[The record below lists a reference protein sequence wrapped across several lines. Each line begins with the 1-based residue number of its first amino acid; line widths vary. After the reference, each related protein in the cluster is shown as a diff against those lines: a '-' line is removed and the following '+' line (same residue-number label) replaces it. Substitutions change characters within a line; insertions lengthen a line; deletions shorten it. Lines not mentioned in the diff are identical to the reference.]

1 MTTTARPL
9 LEARSLSIGHG
20 RRALG
25 APLDLDLRAGEIL
38 CLLGPNGCGK
48 TTLFR
53 TLLGLLP
60 ALGGQVMLDGNP
72 LDTTHRAARARL
84 VGYVPQAAPM
94 MFAYRV
100 LDLVA
105 MGRAAHLGLLSTPT
119 RGDLTIAHA
128 CLEQLGIAA
137 LATRTVTTLS
147 GGERQLVLVARALAQ
162 QPRLLVMD
170 EPTASLDFGNQLR
183 ILDVAKAL
191 AHTGISILVSTHQPQ
206 HALQIADRIA
216 LMAAGSLQAVGPAA
230 QVASASQLAALY
242 GVDVARITAALPASC
257 LESR

>member
-1 MTTTARPL
+1 MAGALAPL
-9 LEARSLSIGHG
+9 LEARALRIGHG
-20 RRALG
+20 RTPLG
-25 APLDLDLRAGEIL
+25 PALDLQLHPGEIL
-38 CLLGPNGCGK
+38 CLLGPNGSGK

-60 ALGGQVMLDGNP
+60 ALGGQILLEGQP
-72 LDTTHRAARARL
+72 LDASTRAARARRI
-84 VGYVPQAAPM
+84 GYVPQAAPM
-94 MFAYRV
+94 AFAYRV

-105 MGRAAHLGLLSTPT
+105 MGRAAHLGLLSTPG
-119 RGDLTIAHA
+119 RADLAIAHA

-183 ILDVAKAL
+183 ILDVARAL
-191 AHTGISILVSTHQPQ
+191 AASGISILVSTHQPP

-216 LMAAGSLQAVGPAA
+216 LMAAGSLQTVGAAA
-230 QVASASQLAALY
+230 QVATPSRLAALY
-242 GVDVARITAALPASC
+242 GVDVARIRAALPASC
-257 LESR
+257 QDVP